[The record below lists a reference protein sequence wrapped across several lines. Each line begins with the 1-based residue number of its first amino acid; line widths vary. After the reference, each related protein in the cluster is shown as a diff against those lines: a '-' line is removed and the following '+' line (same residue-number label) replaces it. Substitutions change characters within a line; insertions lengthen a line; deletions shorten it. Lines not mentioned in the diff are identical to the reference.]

1 MLSGAIDPPWLK
13 ANGPGTQIKVAR
25 FVAGHPPSRVRP
37 VCFGSLDSRIEAVSP
52 VENKLKEQSAPRRVI
67 FQIVVKL
74 RRHGAQLRQIVPRDR
89 WQIVV
94 LIVITHVQ
102 RHQVDRSIVTE
113 RLLVEVVS
121 VMLLNPACPH
131 RVQPNGKQKR
141 EHQIKKARPAA
152 EINYRDIIRDRAY
165 KID

>member
-52 VENKLKEQSAPRRVI
+52 VENKLKEQSTPRRVI

-74 RRHGAQLRQIVPRDR
+74 RCHGAQLWQIVPRDR
-89 WQIVV
+89 RQIVV

-102 RHQVDRSIVTE
+102 RQPIDRPIVAE
-113 RLLVEVVS
+113 RLLVEIVC

-131 RVQPNGKQKR
+131 GVQPNGKQKR
-141 EHQIKKARPAA
+141 EHEIKKSGPTA
-152 EINYRDIIRDRAY
+152 EINDCYV
-165 KID
+165 